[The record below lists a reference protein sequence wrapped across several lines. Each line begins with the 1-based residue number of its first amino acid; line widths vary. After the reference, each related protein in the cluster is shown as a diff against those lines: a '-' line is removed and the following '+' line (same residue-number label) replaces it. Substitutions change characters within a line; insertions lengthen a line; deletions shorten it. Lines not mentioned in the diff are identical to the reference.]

1 MFHLGYLKVLIYQ
14 QWVIKD
20 LSYAFDFG
28 QSIEMQV
35 LTLFSKLTIQVENTN
50 YEIIKE
56 EYCLPGGLFSRFVP
70 KGFLM
75 SYKLNILQNEE

>member
-1 MFHLGYLKVLIYQ
+1 
-14 QWVIKD
+14 
-20 LSYAFDFG
+20 
-28 QSIEMQV
+28 MQV

-50 YEIIKE
+50 YEIIRE